1 MAKSILM
8 YVTAGAA
15 GGVSLLREVFMALDR
30 NRQTETLALVFFF
43 FFSAFV
49 GYHYHKHPKHLERES
64 NYEHCLCNIFSGYFS
79 GSVSM

>member
-1 MAKSILM
+1 MAESILM

-15 GGVSLLREVFMALDR
+15 GGVSLLQEVFMALDR
-30 NRQTETLALVFFF
+30 NRQTEVLALVFFWGG
-43 FFSAFV
+43 AFV

-64 NYEHCLCNIFSGYFS
+64 NYEHCLCNIFSGYFP

>member
-43 FFSAFV
+43 FFSVFFV
-49 GYHYHKHPKHLERES
+49 FYYHKNPKHLKKK
-64 NYEHCLCNIFSGYFS
+64 
-79 GSVSM
+79 